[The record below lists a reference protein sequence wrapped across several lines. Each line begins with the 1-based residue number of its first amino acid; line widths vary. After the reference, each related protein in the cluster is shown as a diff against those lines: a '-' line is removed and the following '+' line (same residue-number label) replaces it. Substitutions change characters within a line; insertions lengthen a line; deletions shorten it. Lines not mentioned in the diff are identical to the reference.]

1 MDIECF
7 IHGAMCVSVSGR
19 CFTSQFLEKKSANR
33 GECIQFCRRGYI
45 VKDEDGNEL
54 KLNNNRVM
62 SAKDLC
68 TLPFIEKL
76 KKAGITSFKIEGRNR
91 SPEYVKTVVYVYRKA
106 LDNKLNKKEISKLL
120 GQLKTVYNRGFS
132 SGFYLGLPT
141 SDDFSVTEHGEAEE
155 RKMVLGT
162 IMKYWS
168 KIGVAALKINTRQ
181 LSLGDEIY
189 IIGKDTGIVR
199 VKIDRME
206 IEHKSIN
213 KVKKGMM
220 VGIKVPKCHKG
231 DEVFLIE
238 KLSF

>member
-1 MDIECF
+1 
-7 IHGAMCVSVSGR
+7 
-19 CFTSQFLEKKSANR
+19 
-33 GECIQFCRRGYI
+33 
-45 VKDEDGNEL
+45 
-54 KLNNNRVM
+54 
-62 SAKDLC
+62 
-68 TLPFIEKL
+68 
-76 KKAGITSFKIEGRNR
+76 
-91 SPEYVKTVVYVYRKA
+91 
-106 LDNKLNKKEISKLL
+106 
-120 GQLKTVYNRGFS
+120 
-132 SGFYLGLPT
+132 
-141 SDDFSVTEHGEAEE
+141 
-155 RKMVLGT
+155 
-162 IMKYWS
+162 MKYWS